1 MIIGIIVVIVVIR
14 SNVMVVGI
22 KLYGVVAYVSI

>member
-1 MIIGIIVVIVVIR
+1 MIIGIIVVIVVIW

-22 KLYGVVAYVSI
+22 KLYGAVVYVSI